1 VVDLIKENSPI
12 PECDLQ
18 IQVNRTSQGW
28 FAKGQSGNPA
38 GKPRG
43 CRNHA
48 ARIAEALLDGG
59 VEPLTQKVMEFA
71 LDGDPTAMRLCFERI
86 VAPRRARPVH
96 LDLPPISEPADITAA
111 RCQRVSPVTASSNRS
126 RTPPGAYVKARAED

>member
-86 VAPRRARPVH
+86 WHRAAPGLCISICRR
-96 LDLPPISEPADITAA
+96 
-111 RCQRVSPVTASSNRS
+111 SP
-126 RTPPGAYVKARAED
+126 TPPTSRRRGASASAR